1 MLIHVTGANGQVGK
15 EVMDAVSHLGTVYG
29 TDVDTMDIT
38 DASAVSKTIGN
49 QRPDVII
56 HIAALKGNRP
66 SRDNPTNF
74 FSVNTMGTLH
84 LLEASR
90 MYGVSEFIFL
100 SSLTVHGSSTDPVTE
115 DSIFAPSHP
124 YAASKCASEVL
135 LQSYAHSYGIRGIA
149 FRPNFIVGSIKS
161 PTLYTDNII
170 YDFIQSIMDNNHI
183 ELAGV
188 GEYQREWLHPADVAR
203 AISLSISSKPSGF
216 DAYILSGHRVTMA
229 QLAGKV
235 INLVG
240 HGSIK
245 TNPHM
250 EGFSLISTDQK
261 AIDQLAWRP
270 EIELDDLIFEIWNEY
285 KSRNQK

>member
-15 EVMDAVSHLGTVYG
+15 EVMNVVSDIGTVYG

-38 DASAVSKTIGN
+38 DAYKVCQTIGD

-66 SRDNPTNF
+66 SRDNPTDF
-74 FSVNTMGTLH
+74 FSVNTVGTLN

-90 MYGVSEFIFL
+90 MYGVSEFILL
-100 SSLTVHGSSTDPVTE
+100 SSLTVHGSRNTPVKE
-115 DSIFAPSHP
+115 DSTFSPSHP

-135 LQSYAHSYGIRGIA
+135 LQSYVQSYGIRGIA
-149 FRPNFIVGSIKS
+149 FRPNFIVGPINA
-161 PTLYTDNII
+161 PTPYTDNII
-170 YDFIQSIMDNNHI
+170 YDFIQSLMDRSII

-188 GEYQREWLHPADVAR
+188 GEYQREWLHPTDVAR
-203 AISLSISSKPSGF
+203 AIALSISSKPSGF
-216 DAYILSGHRVTMA
+216 DAYILSGQRITMA
-229 QLAGKV
+229 ELAHKI

-245 TNPHM
+245 TTPDM
-250 EGFSLISTDQK
+250 EGFSLISDDQK
-261 AIDQLAWRP
+261 ATYELGWRS
-270 EIELDDLIFEIWNEY
+270 EIGLDALISEIWNEY
-285 KSRNQK
+285 KSRNDK

>member
-1 MLIHVTGANGQVGK
+1 VTGANGQVGK
-15 EVMDAVSHLGTVYG
+15 EVMDAVSDIGSVYG

-38 DASAVSKTIGN
+38 DANSVSETIGN

-74 FSVNTMGTLH
+74 FSVNTIGTLN

-100 SSLTVHGSSTDPVTE
+100 SSLTVHGSSTVPVTE
-115 DSIFAPSHP
+115 DSRFAPLHP

-135 LQSYAHSYGIRGIA
+135 LESYVHSYGIRGIA
-149 FRPNFIVGSIKS
+149 FRPNFIVGPINA
-161 PTLYTDNII
+161 PTPYTDNII
-170 YDFIQSIMDNNHI
+170 YDFIQSIIDKNHI
-183 ELAGV
+183 ELAGT
-188 GEYQREWLHPADVAR
+188 GEYQREWLHPSDVAK
-203 AISLSISSKPSGF
+203 AISLSIPSKQAGF
-216 DAYILSGHRVTMA
+216 DAYILSGQRVTMA
-229 QLAGKV
+229 QLASKV
-235 INLVG
+235 INLIG

-245 TNPHM
+245 TNPNI

-261 AIDQLAWRP
+261 ATSELGWQP
-270 EIELDDLIFEIWNEY
+270 EVEIDDLIAEIWNEY
-285 KSRNQK
+285 KSRNSK